1 MDFNE
6 KLKSLR
12 RSKGVS
18 QEKPADFL
26 GVSFRAVSKWERAEA
41 RPDDGL
47 LAPIS
52 RYFGITVD
60 ELLCAESMA

>member
-1 MDFNE
+1 MDFSE

-12 RSKGVS
+12 HSKGVS
-18 QEKPADFL
+18 QEKLADFL
-26 GVSFRAVSKWERAEA
+26 GVSFQAVSKWERAEA
-41 RPDDGL
+41 MPDVGL

-60 ELLCAESMA
+60 ELLCAENRA